1 MTLYYTFLLRDL
13 PRARA
18 AFSLCL
24 LLLTTV
30 LIAQPASA
38 TNVFTCYANDFV
50 DPTIAAA
57 GQYASNL
64 GGAQDTIVAWAN
76 EMNSYGPWSA
86 L

>member
-1 MTLYYTFLLRDL
+1 MLRHTFIPRGL
-13 PRARA
+13 PRPLA
-18 AFSLCL
+18 ALSLCL
-24 LLLTTV
+24 LLLTN
-30 LIAQPASA
+30 LLLAHSAAA

-50 DPTIAAA
+50 DPTHAAA